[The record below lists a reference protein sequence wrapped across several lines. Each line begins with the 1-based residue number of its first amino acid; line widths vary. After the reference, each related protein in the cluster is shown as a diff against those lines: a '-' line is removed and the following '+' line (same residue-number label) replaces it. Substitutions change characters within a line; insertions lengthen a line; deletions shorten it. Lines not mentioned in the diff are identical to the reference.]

1 MSIRSALLPAFLLSL
16 SIHAQNILTV
26 AGNGTEGYSGDGGS
40 AVLAELHTTYGVTT
54 DAQGNIYI
62 ADQYNNCIRKVNT
75 AGIITTI
82 VGTAVAG
89 ISGDG
94 GPATAAQV
102 YAPQA
107 VKLDA
112 AGNLYF
118 ADYNNHRI
126 RKVDTNGIITT
137 VVGTGVL
144 GFSGDGGS
152 ALLAQLNAPEGF
164 AIDAA
169 GNMYIADRG
178 NARIRKVDTNGIIT
192 TIAGNGTNGFAG
204 DGGPAWQAVLNY
216 PVDGHIDA
224 QGNFI
229 FCDAGNHRI
238 RKISPD
244 GTISTIAGN
253 GLGGFAGDGG
263 PAINAALNGPQGVIS
278 DTQGNLFI
286 ADTQSNRI
294 RWVNAFGNISTLAG
308 TGTAAYSGDGGPSM
322 MAEFNYP
329 RRVAM
334 NPEGE
339 LLICDALNYRVRIIK
354 GIPASLTELVSIT
367 PISIFPNPN
376 RGQFTV
382 EMELTGLVGLQVF
395 DARGALVH
403 KEVFTASG
411 IRTQRT
417 LDLSTLAKG
426 GYTLLL
432 EHDGQRISQT
442 VVVE

>member
-1 MSIRSALLPAFLLSL
+1 MPIRYALLPVLLFSVCL
-16 SIHAQNILTV
+16 QAQNILTV
-26 AGNGTEGYSGDGGS
+26 AGNGTVGYSGDGNS
-40 AVLAELHTTYGVTT
+40 ALLAQLHTTYGVTT
-54 DAQGNIYI
+54 DAQGNIII
-62 ADQYNNCIRKVNT
+62 ADQYNNCIRQVNS
-75 AGIITTI
+75 AGVISTI

-107 VKLDA
+107 VKFDA
-112 AGNLYF
+112 AGNLFF

-164 AIDAA
+164 AIDQV

-216 PVDGHIDA
+216 PVDGEIDA
-224 QGNFI
+224 ENNFI
-229 FCDAGNHRI
+229 FCDAGNHKI
-238 RKISPD
+238 RKIATD
-244 GTISTIAGN
+244 GTITTIAGN

-263 PAINAALNGPQGVIS
+263 PATNAALLGPQGVTC
-278 DTQGNLFI
+278 DALGNIFI
-286 ADTQSNRI
+286 ADTDNNRI
-294 RWVNAFGNISTLAG
+294 RWVNPYGNISTLAG
-308 TGTAAYSGDGGPSM
+308 TGAAAYSGDGGPST
-322 MAEFNYP
+322 AAAVNYP
-329 RRVAM
+329 RRVAL
-334 NPEGE
+334 NDQGE
-339 LLICDALNYRVRIIK
+339 LLICDAGNYRIRIIK
-354 GIPASLTELVSIT
+354 GIPTSIAEQVT
-367 PISIFPNPN
+367 IRPISVFPNPS
-376 RGQFTV
+376 RGQFT
-382 EMELTGLVGLQVF
+382 MELELSGLVSIQVF

-403 KEVFTASG
+403 SEAFTASG
-411 IRTQRT
+411 ARSQRSM
-417 LDLSTLAKG
+417 DLSALAKG
-426 GYTLLL
+426 SYTLQVQNS
-432 EHDGQRISQT
+432 GGVVSQQ